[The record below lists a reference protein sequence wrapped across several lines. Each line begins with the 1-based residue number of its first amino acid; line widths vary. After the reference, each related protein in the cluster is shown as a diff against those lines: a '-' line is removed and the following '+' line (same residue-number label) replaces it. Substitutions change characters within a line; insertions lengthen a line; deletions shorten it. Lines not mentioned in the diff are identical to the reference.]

1 MRDGCV
7 VWSWTVHLIQ
17 YVSLIRI
24 KCFHCHILLFN
35 DALLLLDKIATWVH
49 NCLGVLVLRLLDRR
63 GYILLKHNGFETAT
77 LVIWRWSRSVLIQ
90 GRCLMIVSTWWRRVP
105 LLLRWQLWRCQY
117 SCLRLGRCSQ
127 GAVDFINTT
136 IAIWLLLL
144 GGPLVAGQH
153 FDYRGRKRRRCLLTW
168 QDCIIS
174 LLLQVLRCL
183 INVHVGVYETG
194 DWSTTSLVAL
204 LSRTRNTTW
213 CGLRESHRKG
223 VTHFYLFYCLFT
235 ILLDVISSWSN
246 LFYSP
251 S

>member
-1 MRDGCV
+1 MGIICLNSGITCNVAISWATTCLILVSVGCHVSVRFSCSRGWVLLMRDGCV

-90 GRCLMIVSTWWRRVP
+90 GRCLLIVSTWWRRVP

-117 SCLRLGRCSQ
+117 SCLRLGRRSQ
-127 GAVDFINTT
+127 GAVDFI
-136 IAIWLLLL
+136 I
-144 GGPLVAGQH
+144 
-153 FDYRGRKRRRCLLTW
+153 
-168 QDCIIS
+168 
-174 LLLQVLRCL
+174 
-183 INVHVGVYETG
+183 
-194 DWSTTSLVAL
+194 
-204 LSRTRNTTW
+204 
-213 CGLRESHRKG
+213 ESD
-223 VTHFYLFYCLFT
+223 L
-235 ILLDVISSWSN
+235 
-246 LFYSP
+246 
-251 S
+251 